1 MILDE
6 DEELEMTMG
15 IVHMLKKTFEL
26 SQKSHRWKSVR
37 LMKEI

>member
-6 DEELEMTMG
+6 DEVFEMTKE
-15 IVHMLKKTFEL
+15 IVRMLKKTFEL